1 MAVRARTVSGRVLVV
16 FLVLAMVAA
25 ACSSGSDP
33 DEASPTE
40 DDMESEGT
48 SEDDD
53 GVQLGAGDPTRSEED
68 DAPTVVEGEPL
79 DADAVGAVFAR
90 LSDWEVPDD
99 DVEDFNRP
107 AETLPPPR
115 TGDTVDAPFPPE
127 GEAEPPEPPS
137 GPLEVLRFQP
147 EGEVEVAPSLSITFN
162 QPMVELSTLEQLDT
176 VDVPVTMTP
185 EMEGRWEWIGTRT
198 LRFEHESELID
209 RLPMAT
215 TYTVEVPAGTTSATG
230 GELADTASW
239 EFTTPPATVLSFGP
253 DTDALPLEPIFVAL
267 FDQRV
272 DPAAVLEV
280 TKITAD
286 DEERPLRLATEAE
299 VQQDDFASRVVEAAL
314 DGRWVAFRPTDP
326 LTPDRAVKVR
336 VGPDIPSAEGPS
348 LNPDDATLAA
358 RTYAALQIVE
368 HECGDPCEPGHPLFV
383 RFNNPLDLDTFDP
396 DAIEVTPELPG
407 VNAVAQGDTIVV
419 RGATAG
425 RTTYEVTVPAEL
437 GDTFGQTLGDSATV
451 SFDVGP
457 ARPSLQQFDQQVVT
471 VDPLADTPAL
481 SVFSTNHDAF
491 KVRMFPV
498 EPSEWG
504 AYLISQQRGDELQPP
519 GTWTELPSRTVE
531 TGAEP
536 DALTETSID
545 LTPALDDDGVGHV
558 VVIVEPTGDLADLP
572 ERDPDYWANRP
583 VAIWAQAT
591 RIGVDAFSDQRRLLA
606 WTTDLATGEPLPDVA
621 VALSGTEIRGTT
633 DADGLATMELPAEDQ
648 WASSVVASSGA
659 DTALLPGY
667 GNWAARS
674 ETDDNAVWY
683 VFDDRGVYRP
693 GETVRVKGWVRRL
706 TLSDARLAPLGEDA
720 EVAYRVLDPQGN
732 ELVTDRVALTSQ
744 GGFDLEIELPEGANL
759 GDATIEFSPREVAG
773 VASWHSHSFRIDEF
787 RRPDFE
793 VATEVDDPGPYLADT
808 SVTATVEATYFSG
821 GPLPA
826 APVEWV
832 VTTNEATY
840 TPPNQPAFH
849 FGKWQP
855 WWYEGV
861 GFGGRA
867 LGDVFYDDIGY
878 GPEPQ
883 PLSMEEFTGTTDA
896 DGRHALEVAFGD
908 VGEGFPTTV
917 SAEATV
923 FDVNRQAW
931 SSATDLLVHPG
942 ELYVGL
948 RSDRTFVGQGDPL
961 VVEAIVT
968 DIDGEVVAERDLT
981 IEASRLEW
989 QLVDGEW
996 TEVPA
1001 DTETCEIASAAEPA
1015 ECRFETAVGGSYEI
1029 VAKVA
1034 DDDGRENHTE
1044 VNRWVSGG
1052 GGRPERNVQQETLT
1066 LIPDAEEYAPGDEV
1080 ELLVA
1085 SPFGEAHGL
1094 LTITRNGIVETESF
1108 TIGEEGSAVLTVPVT
1123 DDHVP
1128 NMGVQV
1134 DLVGATERTGD
1145 DGSPLPDAPPR
1156 PAFATGRLEVPV
1168 SAEGR
1173 ALAVTATP
1181 ADDVVD
1187 PGGETTLDVEVT
1199 DAVGAPVAGA
1209 EMAVVVVDEAVLA
1222 VTGYELTD
1230 PNDVFYAPVPADLAS
1245 QYLRNTIRLLDPEQL
1260 ALTGDLT
1267 TQAGGEETAEF
1278 GSADASLAPVDAAR
1292 NRAVT
1297 YAEGVGGVDEP
1308 IQVRTDFD
1316 ALAVYEPEVVTDA
1329 SGMATIEVPLP
1340 DSLTR
1345 YRVMVVAVDGDE
1357 SFGSAE
1363 ANITA
1368 GLRLM
1373 VRPSPPRF
1381 LNFGD
1386 AFELPV
1392 VVQNRTDES
1401 MDVDVAVEV
1410 ANLELTD
1417 GAGRRVSVPA
1427 NDRIEVRFPAAAA
1440 EVGTARFRVAGVGGS
1455 RADAATGELPVYTPA
1470 TSEAF
1475 ATYGVVDE
1483 GATVQPLVAP
1493 EGVFP
1498 QFGGLEVDTSSTA
1511 LQALT
1516 DAVLYLSEYRYESS
1530 DAYASRILAIS
1541 ALRDVLEAFSA
1552 AGLPAPEQLEATV
1565 ARDLAALVALQNGD
1579 GGFPGWSRGRPPI
1592 PYHSIQATH
1601 ALVQAKAQGYGVPDQ
1616 PLGAALSYLDGIE
1629 NHYPSEY
1636 SQATRDMLSAY
1647 ALHVRNLAGDRDTA
1661 KATDLYDRA
1670 GDSLQ
1675 LDAVAWLWPVVD
1687 DSRDEEILRL
1697 FTNRAT
1703 ETAGAATFA
1712 TDYGE
1717 DAYLVLHSSRRTDG
1731 IVLDA
1736 LIAEAPDSD
1745 LIPKVVAGLL
1755 GNQTRGRWNNVQEN
1769 SFILLAL
1776 HRYFETFEAQT
1787 PDFVAR
1793 VWLGDLYAGEHEYRG
1808 RSTDR
1813 GRTLV
1818 SMAELLEQG
1827 DGDLIVGKDGPG
1839 RLYYRLGLRYAP
1851 DDLVLDP
1858 LDRGFVVERT
1868 YEAVDDP
1875 DDVTRAD
1882 DGTWQIRAGA
1892 RVRTRLTMVADSRRT
1907 HVALVD
1913 PLPAGLEP
1921 MNPEQAIVGG
1931 TPVEPLDEETFDGG
1945 GTESAITLSVYPS
1958 WWWQRWFEHQNLRDD
1973 RAEAF
1978 TSLLSAGTYDYTYLA
1993 RATTPGIFVVPP
2005 TKAEEIYAP
2014 ETFGRSASDTV
2025 VVTDAE

>member
-1579 GGFPGWSRGRPPI
+1579 GGFPGWSRGRPLDP
-1592 PYHSIQATH
+1592 
-1601 ALVQAKAQGYGVPDQ
+1601 VPLDPGHPRAGPGEGTGLRRARSTAGGRAVVPGRHRE
-1616 PLGAALSYLDGIE
+1616 PL
-1629 NHYPSEY
+1629 P
-1636 SQATRDMLSAY
+1636 
-1647 ALHVRNLAGDRDTA
+1647 VRVLAGHARHAQRLRPPRAESGGRPRHRQGHRSLRPGGRQPAAGRGRVALARRRRQPRRGDPPPLHQPGHRDGGGGDLRHRLRRGRLPGAPLQPAHRRHRARRADRRSPRQRPDPQGGRRFA
-1661 KATDLYDRA
+1661 GQPDPRSLEQRA
-1670 GDSLQ
+1670 GEQLHPARAAPVLRDLRGPNARLRGSRLAGRPLRRRARVPGSLDRPGS
-1675 LDAVAWLWPVVD
+1675 DAGVD
-1687 DSRDEEILRL
+1687 GRAPGAGRRRPDRRQGRARTALLPAGPAVRAGRSGAGPAGPRLRR
-1697 FTNRAT
+1697 RAHLR
-1703 ETAGAATFA
+1703 G
-1712 TDYGE
+1712 GRR
-1717 DAYLVLHSSRRTDG
+1717 SRRR
-1731 IVLDA
+1731 
-1736 LIAEAPDSD
+1736 DSS
-1745 LIPKVVAGLL
+1745 
-1755 GNQTRGRWNNVQEN
+1755 GRRH
-1769 SFILLAL
+1769 LAD
-1776 HRYFETFEAQT
+1776 
-1787 PDFVAR
+1787 P
-1793 VWLGDLYAGEHEYRG
+1793 G
-1808 RSTDR
+1808 RRPRAHAADHG
-1813 GRTLV
+1813 GR
-1818 SMAELLEQG
+1818 QPPHPR
-1827 DGDLIVGKDGPG
+1827 GPG
-1839 RLYYRLGLRYAP
+1839 RSVARRA
-1851 DDLVLDP
+1851 
-1858 LDRGFVVERT
+1858 
-1868 YEAVDDP
+1868 
-1875 DDVTRAD
+1875 RAD
-1882 DGTWQIRAGA
+1882 ESRAGHRRWHPRRAA
-1892 RVRTRLTMVADSRRT
+1892 RRGDVRRWWDRVGDHAQRVSQLVVAAVVRAPEPARRPGRGL
-1907 HVALVD
+1907 HVAALGRD
-1913 PLPAGLEP
+1913 LRLHLPRASHDAGHLRGP
-1921 MNPEQAIVGG
+1921 AHQ
-1931 TPVEPLDEETFDGG
+1931 GG
-1945 GTESAITLSVYPS
+1945 GD
-1958 WWWQRWFEHQNLRDD
+1958 LRPRDL
-1973 RAEAF
+1973 RP
-1978 TSLLSAGTYDYTYLA
+1978 LGQ
-1993 RATTPGIFVVPP
+1993 
-2005 TKAEEIYAP
+2005 
-2014 ETFGRSASDTV
+2014 
-2025 VVTDAE
+2025 

>member
-1 MAVRARTVSGRVLVV
+1 MQAP
-16 FLVLAMVAA
+16 
-25 ACSSGSDP
+25 GS
-33 DEASPTE
+33 
-40 DDMESEGT
+40 
-48 SEDDD
+48 
-53 GVQLGAGDPTRSEED
+53 
-68 DAPTVVEGEPL
+68 
-79 DADAVGAVFAR
+79 
-90 LSDWEVPDD
+90 
-99 DVEDFNRP
+99 
-107 AETLPPPR
+107 
-115 TGDTVDAPFPPE
+115 
-127 GEAEPPEPPS
+127 
-137 GPLEVLRFQP
+137 
-147 EGEVEVAPSLSITFN
+147 
-162 QPMVELSTLEQLDT
+162 
-176 VDVPVTMTP
+176 
-185 EMEGRWEWIGTRT
+185 
-198 LRFEHESELID
+198 
-209 RLPMAT
+209 
-215 TYTVEVPAGTTSATG
+215 
-230 GELADTASW
+230 
-239 EFTTPPATVLSFGP
+239 
-253 DTDALPLEPIFVAL
+253 
-267 FDQRV
+267 
-272 DPAAVLEV
+272 
-280 TKITAD
+280 
-286 DEERPLRLATEAE
+286 
-299 VQQDDFASRVVEAAL
+299 
-314 DGRWVAFRPTDP
+314 
-326 LTPDRAVKVR
+326 
-336 VGPDIPSAEGPS
+336 
-348 LNPDDATLAA
+348 
-358 RTYAALQIVE
+358 
-368 HECGDPCEPGHPLFV
+368 
-383 RFNNPLDLDTFDP
+383 
-396 DAIEVTPELPG
+396 
-407 VNAVAQGDTIVV
+407 
-419 RGATAG
+419 
-425 RTTYEVTVPAEL
+425 
-437 GDTFGQTLGDSATV
+437 
-451 SFDVGP
+451 
-457 ARPSLQQFDQQVVT
+457 
-471 VDPLADTPAL
+471 
-481 SVFSTNHDAF
+481 
-491 KVRMFPV
+491 
-498 EPSEWG
+498 
-504 AYLISQQRGDELQPP
+504 
-519 GTWTELPSRTVE
+519 WTELPSRTIE
-531 TGAEP
+531 TGGEP

-545 LTPALDDDGVGHV
+545 LTPALDDDGFGQV
-558 VVIVEPTGDLADLP
+558 VVIVEPTGDLAELS
-572 ERDPDYWANRP
+572 ERDPDHWANRP
-583 VAIWAQAT
+583 IAVWAQTT

-606 WTTDLATGEPLPDVA
+606 WTTDLATGEPRPDVA
-621 VALSGTEIRGTT
+621 VAISGTEIEGTT
-633 DADGLATMELPAEDQ
+633 DADGLATTDLPAEDQ
-648 WASSVVASSGA
+648 WGQALVASRGGDS
-659 DTALLPGY
+659 ALLPGY
-667 GNWAARS
+667 GDWAARS

-706 TLSDARLAPLGEDA
+706 TLSDARLAPLGDGA
-720 EVAYRVLDPQGN
+720 EVAYQVIDPQGN
-732 ELVTDRVALTSQ
+732 ELATDRVALTAQ
-744 GGFDLEIELPEGANL
+744 GGFDLEIEIPEGANL

-787 RRPDFE
+787 RRPEFE

-840 TPPNQPAFH
+840 TPPNQPDFH

-861 GFGGRA
+861 GFGDRA
-867 LGDVFYDDIGY
+867 VEDVFSDDIGF

-883 PLSMEEFTGTTDA
+883 PLSIEEFTGATDA
-896 DGRHALEVAFGD
+896 GGRHALEMAFGD

-948 RSDRTFVGQGDPL
+948 RSDRTFVDQGDPL

-968 DIDGEVVAERDLT
+968 DIDGEVVADRDL
-981 IEASRLEW
+981 IVEASRLEW

-1001 DTETCEIASAAEPA
+1001 DTETCEITSATEPV
-1015 ECRFETAVGGSYEI
+1015 ECRFETAVGGTYEI
-1029 VAKVA
+1029 VATVA
-1034 DDDGRENHTE
+1034 DDDGRENRTE

-1052 GGRPERNVQQETLT
+1052 SGRPERNVQQEPLT

-1085 SPFGEAHGL
+1085 SPFGEAYGL
-1094 LTITRNGIVETESF
+1094 LTISRNGIVGTESF
-1108 TIGEEGSAVLTVPVT
+1108 TIGEDGSAVLTVPVT

-1128 NMGVQV
+1128 NLGIQV

-1156 PAFATGRLEVPV
+1156 PAFATGRLDLPV
-1168 SAEGR
+1168 SAEGQ

-1181 ADDVVD
+1181 ADDLVD
-1187 PGGETTLDVEVT
+1187 PGGETTLDVEVQ
-1199 DAVGAPVAGA
+1199 DADGAPVEGA

-1230 PNDVFYAPVPADLAS
+1230 PNDVFYAPVPAEQAS

-1267 TQAGGEETAEF
+1267 TQSAGGEE
-1278 GSADASLAPVDAAR
+1278 DAALDAAQAPDELAR

-1297 YAEGVGGVDEP
+1297 YAQGAGGVDEP
-1308 IQVRTDFD
+1308 IEVRTDFD

-1329 SGMATIEVPLP
+1329 SGRATVEVPLP

-1368 GLRLM
+1368 GLQLM

-1392 VVQNRTDES
+1392 VVQNRTDEPLE
-1401 MDVDVAVEV
+1401 VDVAVEV

-1427 NDRIEVRFPAAAA
+1427 NDRVEVRFPAEAA
-1440 EVGTARFRVAGVGGS
+1440 EVGTARYRVAGVGGS

-1483 GATVQPLVAP
+1483 GAIVQPLVAP
-1493 EGVFP
+1493 DGVFP

-1516 DAVLYLSEYRYESS
+1516 DAVLYLADYRYESS

-1541 ALRDVLEAFSA
+1541 ALRDVLEEFKA
-1552 AGLPAPEQLEATV
+1552 AGLPSPQQLEATV
-1565 ARDLAALVALQNGD
+1565 ASDISGLVALQNGD
-1579 GGFPGWSRGRPPI
+1579 GGFPGWSRGRSSI

-1616 PLGAALSYLDGIE
+1616 PLQSALVYLDGIE
-1629 NHYPSEY
+1629 NHYPPEY

-1687 DSRDEEILRL
+1687 DSRDDEILRL

-1745 LIPKVVAGLL
+1745 LIPKVVVGLL
-1755 GNQTRGRWNNVQEN
+1755 GNQTNGRWDNVQEN

-1808 RSTDR
+1808 RTTDR

-1818 SMAELLEQG
+1818 SMAELQEQD
-1827 DGDLIVGKDGPG
+1827 DGDLIVGKEGAG

-1851 DDLVLDP
+1851 DDLVLEP

-1875 DDVTRAD
+1875 DDVTRATTAP
-1882 DGTWQIRAGA
+1882 GGSA
-1892 RVRTRLTMVADSRRT
+1892 
-1907 HVALVD
+1907 
-1913 PLPAGLEP
+1913 PA
-1921 MNPEQAIVGG
+1921 
-1931 TPVEPLDEETFDGG
+1931 
-1945 GTESAITLSVYPS
+1945 
-1958 WWWQRWFEHQNLRDD
+1958 
-1973 RAEAF
+1973 
-1978 TSLLSAGTYDYTYLA
+1978 
-1993 RATTPGIFVVPP
+1993 PGC
-2005 TKAEEIYAP
+2005 
-2014 ETFGRSASDTV
+2014 GCG
-2025 VVTDAE
+2025 

>member
-1 MAVRARTVSGRVLVV
+1 MAVRARTGTGRVLVA

-40 DDMESEGT
+40 DDVENEDT
-48 SEDDD
+48 SEDDG
-53 GVQLGAGDPTRSEED
+53 GVQLGAGDPTTSEED

-90 LSDWEVPDD
+90 LGDWEVPDD

-127 GEAEPPEPPS
+127 GEAESPKPPS

-185 EMEGRWEWIGTRT
+185 EVAGRWEWIGTRT
-198 LRFEHESELID
+198 LRFEHESELVD

-215 TYTVEVPAGTTSATG
+215 TYTVEVPAGTRSATG
-230 GELADTASW
+230 GELAETASW
-239 EFTTPPATVLSFGP
+239 EFTTPPATVLSLGP
-253 DTDALPLEPIFVAL
+253 DTDALPLEPVFVAL

-272 DPAAVLEV
+272 DPDAVLEV
-280 TKITAD
+280 TTITAD

-336 VGPDIPSAEGPS
+336 LGPDIPSAEGPS
-348 LNPDDATLAA
+348 LNPDDTTLAA

-368 HECGDPCEPGHPLFV
+368 HECGIPCEPGNPLFV

-396 DAIEVTPELPG
+396 DAIEVTPEIPG
-407 VNAVAQGDTIVV
+407 VNAAAQGDTIVV

-425 RTTYEVTVPAEL
+425 RTTYEVAVPAEL
-437 GDTFGQTLGDSATV
+437 GDTFGQTLGDSAMV

-471 VDPLADTPAL
+471 VDPLAETPAV

-498 EPSEWG
+498 EPADWG
-504 AYLISQQRGDELQPP
+504 AYLISHQRSDELQAP
-519 GTWTELPSRTVE
+519 GTWTELPSRTIE

-545 LTPALDDDGVGHV
+545 LSPALGDDGVGHV

-621 VALSGTEIRGTT
+621 VAISGTEIRGTT
-633 DADGLATMELPAEDQ
+633 DADGLATMDLPAEDL
-648 WASSVVASSGA
+648 WASAVVASRGA
-659 DTALLPGY
+659 DSVLLPGY

-674 ETDDNAVWY
+674 AEDTALWY

-706 TLSDARLAPLGEDA
+706 TLSAAARLAPLGPDA
-720 EVAYRVLDPQGN
+720 EVAYKVIDPQGN
-732 ELVTDRVALTSQ
+732 ELAADRLGLTAQ
-744 GGFDLEIELPEGANL
+744 GGFDLEIEIPEGANL
-759 GDATIEFSPREVAG
+759 GDATIEFSPRAVTG

-787 RRPDFE
+787 RRPEFE
-793 VATEVDDPGPYLADT
+793 VATRVDDPGPYLAET

-840 TPPNQPAFH
+840 TPPNQPDFH

-861 GFGGRA
+861 GFRGGA
-867 LGDVFYDDIGY
+867 VEDVFYDDIGY

-948 RSDRTFVGQGDPL
+948 RSDRTFVSKGDPL

-968 DIDGEVVAERDLT
+968 DIDGEVVADRDLT

-996 TEVPA
+996 TEAPA
-1001 DTETCEIASAAEPA
+1001 DTETCETTSATEPV

-1029 VAKVA
+1029 VATVA
-1034 DDDGRENHTE
+1034 DDDGRENRTE

-1052 GGRPERNVQQETLT
+1052 SGRPERNVQQETLT

-1108 TIGEEGSAVLTVPVT
+1108 TIGEDGSAVLTVPVT

-1128 NMGVQV
+1128 NLGIQV

-1156 PAFATGRLEVPV
+1156 PAFATGRLDLPV
-1168 SAEGR
+1168 SAEPARPRRHRHPSRRRGRPGRRDHARRRGDGRRRRTGGGGRDGRCGGGRGR
-1173 ALAVTATP
+1173 ARRHRLRAGRPQRRVLRTG
-1181 ADDVVD
+1181 
-1187 PGGETTLDVEVT
+1187 PGRPGQ
-1199 DAVGAPVAGA
+1199 
-1209 EMAVVVVDEAVLA
+1209 
-1222 VTGYELTD
+1222 
-1230 PNDVFYAPVPADLAS
+1230 PVPA
-1245 QYLRNTIRLLDPEQL
+1245 QHDP
-1260 ALTGDLT
+1260 
-1267 TQAGGEETAEF
+1267 
-1278 GSADASLAPVDAAR
+1278 AAR
-1292 NRAVT
+1292 PRAAGPEPATARRRAAVAT
-1297 YAEGVGGVDEP
+1297 PMTARPSTGRRRHWHRATRRATARSPTHEGAGGVDEP
-1308 IQVRTDFD
+1308 IEVRTDFD
-1316 ALAVYEPEVVTDA
+1316 ALAVYEPEV
-1329 SGMATIEVPLP
+1329 I
-1340 DSLTR
+1340 
-1345 YRVMVVAVDGDE
+1345 
-1357 SFGSAE
+1357 
-1363 ANITA
+1363 
-1368 GLRLM
+1368 
-1373 VRPSPPRF
+1373 
-1381 LNFGD
+1381 
-1386 AFELPV
+1386 
-1392 VVQNRTDES
+1392 
-1401 MDVDVAVEV
+1401 
-1410 ANLELTD
+1410 
-1417 GAGRRVSVPA
+1417 
-1427 NDRIEVRFPAAAA
+1427 
-1440 EVGTARFRVAGVGGS
+1440 
-1455 RADAATGELPVYTPA
+1455 
-1470 TSEAF
+1470 
-1475 ATYGVVDE
+1475 
-1483 GATVQPLVAP
+1483 
-1493 EGVFP
+1493 
-1498 QFGGLEVDTSSTA
+1498 
-1511 LQALT
+1511 T
-1516 DAVLYLSEYRYESS
+1516 DAVGEGHR
-1530 DAYASRILAIS
+1530 R
-1541 ALRDVLEAFSA
+1541 
-1552 AGLPAPEQLEATV
+1552 
-1565 ARDLAALVALQNGD
+1565 
-1579 GGFPGWSRGRPPI
+1579 
-1592 PYHSIQATH
+1592 
-1601 ALVQAKAQGYGVPDQ
+1601 
-1616 PLGAALSYLDGIE
+1616 GAA
-1629 NHYPSEY
+1629 
-1636 SQATRDMLSAY
+1636 
-1647 ALHVRNLAGDRDTA
+1647 
-1661 KATDLYDRA
+1661 
-1670 GDSLQ
+1670 
-1675 LDAVAWLWPVVD
+1675 
-1687 DSRDEEILRL
+1687 
-1697 FTNRAT
+1697 
-1703 ETAGAATFA
+1703 
-1712 TDYGE
+1712 
-1717 DAYLVLHSSRRTDG
+1717 
-1731 IVLDA
+1731 
-1736 LIAEAPDSD
+1736 
-1745 LIPKVVAGLL
+1745 
-1755 GNQTRGRWNNVQEN
+1755 
-1769 SFILLAL
+1769 
-1776 HRYFETFEAQT
+1776 
-1787 PDFVAR
+1787 AR
-1793 VWLGDLYAGEHEYRG
+1793 
-1808 RSTDR
+1808 
-1813 GRTLV
+1813 
-1818 SMAELLEQG
+1818 Q
-1827 DGDLIVGKDGPG
+1827 P
-1839 RLYYRLGLRYAP
+1839 
-1851 DDLVLDP
+1851 
-1858 LDRGFVVERT
+1858 
-1868 YEAVDDP
+1868 
-1875 DDVTRAD
+1875 
-1882 DGTWQIRAGA
+1882 
-1892 RVRTRLTMVADSRRT
+1892 
-1907 HVALVD
+1907 D
-1913 PLPAGLEP
+1913 PLPGH
-1921 MNPEQAIVGG
+1921 
-1931 TPVEPLDEETFDGG
+1931 GG
-1945 GTESAITLSVYPS
+1945 GGGRRRE
-1958 WWWQRWFEHQNLRDD
+1958 LRVS
-1973 RAEAF
+1973 R
-1978 TSLLSAGTYDYTYLA
+1978 GQHH
-1993 RATTPGIFVVPP
+1993 R
-2005 TKAEEIYAP
+2005 
-2014 ETFGRSASDTV
+2014 RSAADGATL
-2025 VVTDAE
+2025 AAPLPELR